1 MLSPD
6 LKVSVLKSSIRF
18 RPEYKM
24 TITITQSLISENN
37 GDAQRVNLSANKS
50 SRNMSQEA
58 VLYIN
63 HKFIEVKTAI
73 TRYPIILNV
82 NN

>member
-1 MLSPD
+1 
-6 LKVSVLKSSIRF
+6 
-18 RPEYKM
+18 
-24 TITITQSLISENN
+24 
-37 GDAQRVNLSANKS
+37 
-50 SRNMSQEA
+50 MSQEA

-63 HKFIEVKTAI
+63 YNFIEVKKVI

>member
-1 MLSPD
+1 
-6 LKVSVLKSSIRF
+6 
-18 RPEYKM
+18 
-24 TITITQSLISENN
+24 
-37 GDAQRVNLSANKS
+37 
-50 SRNMSQEA
+50 MSQEA

>member
-1 MLSPD
+1 MR
-6 LKVSVLKSSIRF
+6 SVLT
-18 RPEYKM
+18 YLL
-24 TITITQSLISENN
+24 T
-37 GDAQRVNLSANKS
+37 KS